1 MIDNVYKNSL
11 KEVYDILENTESALL
26 EKIPQKFMNFI
37 KENMNISYKTNVNP
51 EIELVKQPLLKETE
65 SILALIYRS
74 YWATDSEK
82 QEFYFKD
89 KNEFINNEEL
99 KSQEYQGKDVY
110 KVFEERKNIDKITL
124 NNNLMVIKEEG
135 FWKRFFKKILNIFKL
150 RK

>member
-51 EIELVKQPLLKETE
+51 EIELAKQPLLKETE

>member
-51 EIELVKQPLLKETE
+51 EIELTKQPLLKETE

>member
-1 MIDNVYKNSL
+1 MIDSVYRNAL

-135 FWKRFFKKILNIFKL
+135 FWKRFFKKILNIYNF
-150 RK
+150 

>member
-1 MIDNVYKNSL
+1 MIDSVYRNAL

-135 FWKRFFKKILNIFKL
+135 FWKKFFKKILNIFKL